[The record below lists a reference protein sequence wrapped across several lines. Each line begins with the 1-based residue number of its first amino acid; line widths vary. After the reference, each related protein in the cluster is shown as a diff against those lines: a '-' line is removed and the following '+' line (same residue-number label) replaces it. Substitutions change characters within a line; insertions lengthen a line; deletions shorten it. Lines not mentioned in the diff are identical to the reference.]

1 MRTYRLV
8 STLVVC
14 TLAQLGLSAKAHA
27 ITLPDNSSAS
37 CTSSNGC
44 FRITNTA
51 NQAAVTGVSPGVG
64 VTGQN
69 TGTSATTVGV
79 LGTSTNGYAGLFQ
92 NSTTGTTPAL
102 MGWATFA
109 GASTPGVS
117 GQGGI
122 GVIGYSVNANSFGVV
137 GRNAMA
143 GGGGWGAAV
152 YGDASANPGAI
163 WAGRFDGDVTAWDMY
178 ANNFIPWSDARLKK
192 DIQELPRGLK
202 DVLKLRPVTF
212 KWKQPEA
219 GGEGTQVGLIAQEV
233 QKIIPELVRSR
244 QLGQTQ
250 LALNYDGLAPVLIKA
265 VQEQQKLIEKQAARI
280 DALERG
286 RGSLLSSLASTPSL
300 VVLLAFAGA
309 GTFLSRRR
317 RQSEQK

>member
-1 MRTYRLV
+1 M
-8 STLVVC
+8 
-14 TLAQLGLSAKAHA
+14 GK
-27 ITLPDNSSAS
+27 
-37 CTSSNGC
+37 
-44 FRITNTA
+44 
-51 NQAAVTGVSPGVG
+51 
-64 VTGQN
+64 
-69 TGTSATTVGV
+69 
-79 LGTSTNGYAGLFQ
+79 
-92 NSTTGTTPAL
+92 NST
-102 MGWATFA
+102 
-109 GASTPGVS
+109 
-117 GQGGI
+117 
-122 GVIGYSVNANSFGVV
+122 
-137 GRNAMA
+137 A

-163 WAGRFDGDVTAWDMY
+163 WAGRFDGDVTGWDIY

-192 DIQELPRGLK
+192 DVQDLPHGLK

-212 KWKQPEA
+212 KWKHPEA

-244 QLGQTQ
+244 QLGETQ
-250 LALNYDGLAPVLIKA
+250 LGLNYDGLGPVLIKA

-286 RGSLLSSLASTPSL
+286 GGNVLSSLASTPSL